1 MSKRLLSFFL
11 LVGSGWASP
20 LPQPINCDGQPF
32 LLNPQGK
39 IMVILSSSQ
48 PLAETTREFGS
59 SLYGWQGRDGFRVA
73 VVVDLRKSLGTLFKA
88 WTLGTMKANLDEEGI
103 EIQPWYRANGNLGN
117 PRADLCAI
125 ADFDGK
131 VSEALGWGA
140 DENSMKVSLFGR
152 DGQKIWGT
160 TNAPSPALMLV
171 QVQKLLGEPVALPK
185 NAKPKKSRLLKVR
198 S

>member
-1 MSKRLLSFFL
+1 
-11 LVGSGWASP
+11 
-20 LPQPINCDGQPF
+20 
-32 LLNPQGK
+32 
-39 IMVILSSSQ
+39 MVLLSSSQ

-73 VVVDLRKSLGTLFKA
+73 VVVDLRQSLGTLFKG

-103 EIQPWYRANGNLGN
+103 QIQPWYRANGNLGN
-117 PRADLCAI
+117 PRVDLCAI

-140 DENSMKVSLFGR
+140 DENQMKVTLFGR

-160 TNAPSPALMLV
+160 KNAKSPALMLRE
-171 QVQKLLGEPVALPK
+171 VQKILGAPVAMPK
-185 NAKPKKSRLLKVR
+185 DAEPKKSRLLKAR